1 MPVRPGRLY
10 ILLVFGMLAAAVAI
24 RFVDPF
30 FVQALR
36 LIAFDGYQRLSPAL
50 YDENL
55 PVRIVDIDEASLAKI
70 GQWPW
75 PRTVLAE
82 LVQKLAERE
91 AAAVAFD
98 FLFAEADRTSP
109 EELAK
114 RLPPEQAAVLAPAL
128 AGKPTNDQQFAA
140 ALKEIPSVLAM
151 TLINAPRPPP
161 PAKAGFAVAG
171 DDPKPFL
178 PNFSGVAR
186 NLPNLEEAVAG
197 LGSINW
203 TPDRDQVLRRVVMF
217 YRSGEQIVP
226 TLFTEAIRVA
236 QGASTY
242 VIKASN
248 ASGETAFGAQSGINH
263 VRVGNM
269 EIPTDA
275 DSGLWLKFR
284 PTRPQAFISA
294 AKLLAGEVDK
304 EEIAG
309 RIILVG
315 TSAAG
320 LLDLRA
326 TPLDAAVPGV
336 EVIAQAIEHVLAGR
350 FLTRPDY
357 APALEQL
364 VIVVFGILLAIVL
377 VRVSAR
383 AAALL
388 GLLAIEGIFVGGWIA
403 FEYAGLLFDP
413 IMPGLALLC
422 LLAAATFYVYRRVEV
437 QRGEVRKAFSRYVSP
452 EVVSELIAN
461 PGKLTLGGE
470 ERELTLLFCDVRNFT
485 TISERMSATE
495 LTRFINEL
503 LTPLTDVI
511 LEHRGTIDKYMG
523 DAIMAF
529 WNAPLDEPAH
539 AQQACRSALAM
550 TVKMHELNRIWRARA
565 EAEGREHG
573 EVRIGIGINT
583 GQCCVGNLGS
593 LQRFDYSAIG
603 DEVNV
608 ASRFEG
614 LAKVYG
620 LTAIVGERTVRES
633 NGFAAFELDRV
644 RVKGRGRPAPIYTF
658 SDLLAG
664 NGADMTALAAAHG
677 RFLHSYRSQLWDAAE
692 LAIAECRGHKLTVL
706 DHYYSVFSS
715 RIAAYRQTP
724 PPKDWDGAFTAL
736 EK

>member
-10 ILLVFGMLAAAVAI
+10 ILLVFGILAAAVAI
-24 RFVDPF
+24 RFIDPF
-30 FVQALR
+30 FIQALR
-36 LIAFDGYQRLSPAL
+36 LIAFDGYQRLSPAV

-171 DDPKPFL
+171 DNPKPFL
-178 PNFSGVAR
+178 PNFPGVVR
-186 NLPNLEEAVAG
+186 NLPNLEEVVAG

-263 VRVGNM
+263 VRIGNL

-326 TPLDAAVPGV
+326 TPLDVAVPGV

-388 GLLAIEGIFVGGWIA
+388 GLLAIESIFVGGWIA
-403 FEYAGLLFDP
+403 YEYAGLLFDP
-413 IMPGLALLC
+413 IMPALSLLL

-437 QRGEVRKAFSRYVSP
+437 QRGVELSRQEAVNQMV
-452 EVVSELIAN
+452 EANMGVGTAGAKTIA
-461 PGKLTLGGE
+461 
-470 ERELTLLFCDVRNFT
+470 
-485 TISERMSATE
+485 
-495 LTRFINEL
+495 
-503 LTPLTDVI
+503 
-511 LEHRGTIDKYMG
+511 
-523 DAIMAF
+523 
-529 WNAPLDEPAH
+529 DEI
-539 AQQACRSALAM
+539 R
-550 TVKMHELNRIWRARA
+550 
-565 EAEGREHG
+565 EGRLISWNIEG
-573 EVRIGIGINT
+573 AEINWE
-583 GQCCVGNLGS
+583 L
-593 LQRFDYSAIG
+593 
-603 DEVNV
+603 
-608 ASRFEG
+608 G
-614 LAKVYG
+614 LARLRGGYFSPIAKEFVA
-620 LTAIVGERTVRES
+620 LCKESFVERKK
-633 NGFAAFELDRV
+633 ELKAR
-644 RVKGRGRPAPIYTF
+644 K
-658 SDLLAG
+658 
-664 NGADMTALAAAHG
+664 
-677 RFLHSYRSQLWDAAE
+677 
-692 LAIAECRGHKLTVL
+692 
-706 DHYYSVFSS
+706 
-715 RIAAYRQTP
+715 
-724 PPKDWDGAFTAL
+724 
-736 EK
+736 

>member
-1 MPVRPGRLY
+1 
-10 ILLVFGMLAAAVAI
+10 
-24 RFVDPF
+24 
-30 FVQALR
+30 
-36 LIAFDGYQRLSPAL
+36 
-50 YDENL
+50 
-55 PVRIVDIDEASLAKI
+55 
-70 GQWPW
+70 
-75 PRTVLAE
+75 
-82 LVQKLAERE
+82 
-91 AAAVAFD
+91 
-98 FLFAEADRTSP
+98 
-109 EELAK
+109 
-114 RLPPEQAAVLAPAL
+114 
-128 AGKPTNDQQFAA
+128 
-140 ALKEIPSVLAM
+140 
-151 TLINAPRPPP
+151 
-161 PAKAGFAVAG
+161 
-171 DDPKPFL
+171 
-178 PNFSGVAR
+178 
-186 NLPNLEEAVAG
+186 
-197 LGSINW
+197 
-203 TPDRDQVLRRVVMF
+203 
-217 YRSGEQIVP
+217 
-226 TLFTEAIRVA
+226 
-236 QGASTY
+236 
-242 VIKASN
+242 
-248 ASGETAFGAQSGINH
+248 
-263 VRVGNM
+263 
-269 EIPTDA
+269 
-275 DSGLWLKFR
+275 
-284 PTRPQAFISA
+284 
-294 AKLLAGEVDK
+294 
-304 EEIAG
+304 
-309 RIILVG
+309 
-315 TSAAG
+315 
-320 LLDLRA
+320 
-326 TPLDAAVPGV
+326 
-336 EVIAQAIEHVLAGR
+336 
-350 FLTRPDY
+350 
-357 APALEQL
+357 
-364 VIVVFGILLAIVL
+364 
-377 VRVSAR
+377 SAR

-388 GLLAIEGIFVGGWIA
+388 GLLAIESIFVGGWIA

-550 TVKMHELNRIWRARA
+550 TVKMHELNRQWRARA

-593 LQRFDYSAIG
+593 HQRFDYSAIG

-633 NGFAAFELDRV
+633 NGLAAFELDRV
-644 RVKGRGRPAPIYTF
+644 RVKGRGRSAPIYTF

-664 NGADMTALAAAHG
+664 DGADMTALGAAHG
-677 RFLHSYRSQLWDAAE
+677 RFLHSYRSQLWDAAD